1 MKTNLTTIMTAI
13 AVILITATFGIAEG
27 MSTANAWTNFP
38 YFHLGAL
45 VIGGLT
51 IMSLQQRYPRL
62 RMSETVGSF
71 ALYAVMVS
79 LFTIP
84 VSQFIRTLIG

>member
-1 MKTNLTTIMTAI
+1 MKKHLTTIMTAI

-27 MSTANAWTNFP
+27 MATANAGVNFP

-45 VIGGLT
+45 IIGGLT
-51 IMSLQQRYPRL
+51 IVSLQSKYPKL

-71 ALYAVMVS
+71 ALYTVLVA
-79 LFTIP
+79 LFTSP
-84 VSQFIRTLIG
+84 VAEFIKNLIR

>member
-1 MKTNLTTIMTAI
+1 MKKNLTTIMTAI

-27 MSTANAWTNFP
+27 MSTANAGANFP

-45 VIGGLT
+45 IIGGLT
-51 IMSLQQRYPRL
+51 IVSLQQKYPKL

-71 ALYAVMVS
+71 ALYTIMVS

>member
-1 MKTNLTTIMTAI
+1 MKKNLTTIMTAI

-27 MSTANAWTNFP
+27 MSTANAGINFP

-45 VIGGLT
+45 IIGGLT
-51 IMSLQQRYPRL
+51 IVSLQQKYPKL

-71 ALYAVMVS
+71 ALYTIMVS